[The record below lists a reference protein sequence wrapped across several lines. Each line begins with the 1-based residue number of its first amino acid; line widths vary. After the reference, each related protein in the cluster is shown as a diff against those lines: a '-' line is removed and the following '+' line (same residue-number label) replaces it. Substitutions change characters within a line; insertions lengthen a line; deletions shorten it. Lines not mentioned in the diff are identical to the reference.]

1 MTVSVYEFEIQ
12 GNEYLKENCIG
23 YYSMDFKSVRQ
34 GGELTFLHTLKNNK
48 LDIKEDY
55 LIKAKDEAY
64 NFIFNFIK
72 IYHGH
77 IIVNTTRHF
86 GCRNVV
92 VCRVPRSKTYFEDSQ
107 LYFQK
112 AIREAIFDF
121 NVYLDINLVDGIHY
135 IQRIE
140 DVATTHL
147 ASSQLA
153 QATLPK
159 LCSGDKPYPG
169 ITRNTCFISKEV
181 ANRTILLIDDIYTL
195 YANVVEDCIQAL
207 YDNGAKEVMFYA
219 VGRTVKNRNTP
230 SKELRYIPF

>member
-1 MTVSVYEFEIQ
+1 MAVYEFEIQ
-12 GNEYLKENCIG
+12 RNRYLKENCIG

-48 LDIKEDY
+48 SNIEEDY
-55 LIKAKDEAY
+55 LIKAKNEARTHIATFLMAY
-64 NFIFNFIK
+64 DKIFGNKVREQIL
-72 IYHGH
+72 
-77 IIVNTTRHF
+77 
-86 GCRNVV
+86 
-92 VCRVPRSKTYFEDSQ
+92 VCRVPRSKTYFEESQ
-107 LYFQK
+107 LYFQQ
-112 AIREAIFDF
+112 AIREAVADF
-121 NVYLDINLVDGIHY
+121 NSCLDINLVDGIDY
-135 IQRIE
+135 IRRVE

-207 YDNGAKEVMFYA
+207 YDNGAKEVIFYA

>member
-1 MTVSVYEFEIQ
+1 MAVYEFEIQ

-55 LIKAKDEAY
+55 LIEAKYEARTHIATFLMAY
-64 NFIFNFIK
+64 DKIFGNK
-72 IYHGH
+72 IREQ
-77 IIVNTTRHF
+77 IL
-86 GCRNVV
+86 
-92 VCRVPRSKTYFEDSQ
+92 VCRVPRSKTYFNESQ

-112 AIREAIFDF
+112 AIKEAIQPA
-121 NVYLDINLVDGIHY
+121 NHSINNKLIDGIDY
-135 IQRIE
+135 IRRIK

-169 ITRNTCFISKEV
+169 ITKDSCSISNEV
-181 ANRTILLIDDIYTL
+181 RGRTILLIDDIYTL

-207 YDNGAKEVMFYA
+207 YDNGAKEVIFYA